1 MAPTHVLLD
10 LDGTISD
17 SSPGIS
23 NSLRH
28 AFRTCGLPEPN
39 DEEVRTI
46 IGPPFEI
53 GLPQIGVT
61 HADLGRVIEAYRGH
75 YQEVGLFENN
85 VYDGIPELLDG
96 LARTTTLAVA
106 TAKPQ
111 ETAEQILEHF
121 ELAGRFDM
129 IVGATIE
136 LGSSRRTK
144 AQVIAHVMAR
154 MGLPSGPGTVMVG
167 DRDHDVEGATANG
180 IPCIGVTWGFG
191 STDELVNAGAT
202 TVVHSPADVVPA
214 LASTYR
220 EHLR

>member
-17 SSPGIS
+17 SSPGIG

-28 AFRTCGLPEPN
+28 AFGACGLPEPS

-53 GLPQIGVT
+53 GLPQIGVDE
-61 HADLGRVIEAYRGH
+61 ADVSRVVDAYRDH
-75 YQEVGLFENN
+75 YQATGLFENE
-85 VYDGIPELLDG
+85 VYDGIPELLDR
-96 LARTTTLAVA
+96 LVRTTTLAIA

-111 ETAEQILEHF
+111 ETAERILEHF
-121 ELAGRFDM
+121 GLADRFDV

-136 LGSSRRTK
+136 LGSPRRTK
-144 AQVIAHVMAR
+144 AQVITHVMAEL
-154 MGLPSGPGTVMVG
+154 GLSSGPDTMMVG

-202 TVVHSPADVVPA
+202 TVVHCPADVVPA
-214 LASTYR
+214 LASIYR